1 MHRNRV
7 SFFLYI
13 TYQHKCCDEMA
24 AVIKLV
30 ALKVQTF
37 VSPVV

>member
-7 SFFLYI
+7 SFFFVFFI

-30 ALKVQTF
+30 ALEV
-37 VSPVV
+37 